1 MPRPAGFII
10 DVPVT
15 LSVAVRG
22 DGLTLKQAKRIARDV
37 AAHLNDFDANGFN
50 ERNRNEMPAGVEVT
64 EATLDSS
71 TEESCEEL
79 ETLEAEE

>member
-1 MPRPAGFII
+1 MPRPAGFVI

-22 DGLTLKQAKRIARDV
+22 EGLTLKDAKRIARDV
-37 AAHLNDFDANGFN
+37 AATLNSFDADGFN
-50 ERNRNEMPAGVEVT
+50 ERNRNEMPTGTEVT

-71 TEESCEEL
+71 EEESCEEL
-79 ETLEAEE
+79 DTLEAEA